1 MTTVEALG
9 CALALSLAYQACTA
23 VVTPLPF
30 LPPVK
35 ASGVAPQFG
44 VEVTAQELRSQQ
56 NMLGSHFRT
65 QKSHDVGVQTCLH
78 DTDVPDDALLQCG

>member
-1 MTTVEALG
+1 MTTVEAFA
-9 CALALSLAYQACTA
+9 CALVLSLAYQACTA

-35 ASGVAPQFG
+35 TGGIAPQLG

-56 NMLGSHFRT
+56 DMLGSQFRT
-65 QKSHDVGVQTCLH
+65 QKSHNVRVQTCLH
-78 DTDVPDDALLQCG
+78 DTNVPDDALLQCG